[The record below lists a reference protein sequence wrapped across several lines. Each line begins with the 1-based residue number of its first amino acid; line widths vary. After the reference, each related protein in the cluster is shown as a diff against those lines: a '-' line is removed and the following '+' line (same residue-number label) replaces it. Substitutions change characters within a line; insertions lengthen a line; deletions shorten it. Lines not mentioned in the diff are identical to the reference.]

1 MPPTRK
7 LTGIAA
13 LSAGALASAGMTAPV
28 MAAESSDEEP
38 VAVPPGEAVP
48 DEALQAWESERGIDL
63 PDSLFAKVED
73 LGTAS
78 LPEGALFKFEYQPA
92 TETSDA
98 ALIKYEYGSGGSAT
112 EDAIAKMTY
121 GPEDPEGQTA
131 FRDLAGAFLK
141 LDGVDGESLD
151 DLFMKIGAA
160 PSGSS
165 ADDAF
170 MKWTFAP
177 GDDPA
182 DDAFYKLEGTAG
194 GAGAPLVAWEYDSID
209 LIEGALL
216 KISDQTSIEGDS
228 DRPVITGLLDQVRDL
243 RDSGVGAGVNPFVD
257 RDKVMKGLPL
267 PKKLPEGAGTYEAP
281 RAGLWRSVNLPG
293 TVKCDGYTQRIPRTV
308 SDSVKL
314 ELQDGGSTIVG
325 YDLAEKG
332 SKVSLEAK
340 PGITGRYTGTLE
352 MTAEGGRVAMKL
364 TMQLVTDE
372 RAVGRAN
379 IKVKA
384 AGQTCTITR
393 RFDMTFK
400 GR

>member
-13 LSAGALASAGMTAPV
+13 LSAGALASAGLTAPA

-63 PDSLFAKVED
+63 PDDLFAKVED

-98 ALIKYEYGSGGSAT
+98 ALIKYEYGPGGSAT
-112 EDAIAKMTY
+112 EDAVAKMTY
-121 GPEDPEGQTA
+121 GPEDPEGQTV

-141 LDGVDGESLD
+141 LDGTGDASLD
-151 DLFMKIGAA
+151 DLFMKLGAVPA
-160 PSGSS
+160 GSG

-170 MKWTFAP
+170 MKWSFAP
-177 GDDPA
+177 GDDPT
-182 DDAFYKLEGTAG
+182 DDAFLKLEGVSG
-194 GAGAPLVAWEYDSID
+194 DSVPLVAWEYDSID

-216 KISDQTSIEGDS
+216 KISDQVSIEGDP
-228 DRPVITGLLDQVRDL
+228 DQPVITGLLDQVRDL
-243 RDSGVGAGVNPFVD
+243 RGPGVAVGVNPFVD
-257 RDKVMKGLPL
+257 RDKAMKGLPL

-281 RAGLWRSVNLPG
+281 RAGLWKSVNLPG

-308 SDSVKL
+308 SDSVTL
-314 ELQDGGSTIVG
+314 ELRDGGSTIVG
-325 YDLAEKG
+325 YDLAEPG
-332 SKVSLEAK
+332 SKVALQAK
-340 PGITGRYTGTLE
+340 PGITGRYAGTLE
-352 MTAEGGRVAMKL
+352 MKAQGGRVAMNL

-400 GR
+400 GQ